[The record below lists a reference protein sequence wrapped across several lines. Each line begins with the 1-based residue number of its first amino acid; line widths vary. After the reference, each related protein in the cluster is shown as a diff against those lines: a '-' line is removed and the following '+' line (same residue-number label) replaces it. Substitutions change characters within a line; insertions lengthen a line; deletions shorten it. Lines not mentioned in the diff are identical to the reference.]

1 MTQKFKVLVTRKW
14 PKSVE
19 DKLKKTFDVKL
30 NESDVPLTQEE
41 LKEAIDNYDAL
52 LPTVTDSINDLIIS
66 SESRRAK
73 IIGNFGVG
81 FNNIDIEL
89 SLIHI

>member
-41 LKEAIDNYDAL
+41 LKDCL
-52 LPTVTDSINDLIIS
+52 LYTSPSPRDS
-66 SESRRAK
+66 
-73 IIGNFGVG
+73 
-81 FNNIDIEL
+81 
-89 SLIHI
+89 